1 MSNLKDIHTYLP
13 LIPENELKKDFLI
26 NIKRALENWPE
37 VFVKCFYEY
46 PMKFILDDLIATGH
60 KDLVYE
66 NVSNI
71 VSHYREYTDLFI
83 WVSKNLLG
91 KHGDSKFAIN
101 FDGAIMGLTHLMEI
115 ASRELTNEK
124 NVVYNRKL
132 FNTIVD
138 ILFKDDLLVEYIE
151 QSDETKV
158 RRLIP
163 TILNIDEMKDEFIIK
178 TRFAIKS
185 AHPHI
190 VFENE
195 IESVDSS
202 NQLVVTQRSYEL
214 KQNELKY
221 LMDVEIPKNSQ
232 EIGAAMDKG
241 DLRENAEYKYALEK
255 QDFLKQQVRILT
267 DNLNRAQI
275 LKPEEIK
282 TNVISIG
289 TMVTMNSIDDN
300 KTEKFTILGPWES
313 DPSKK
318 IISYT
323 SPIGETLLNKSV
335 GNIIDIGSKRRK
347 YKILKIEKAIF

>member
-1 MSNLKDIHTYLP
+1 
-13 LIPENELKKDFLI
+13 
-26 NIKRALENWPE
+26 
-37 VFVKCFYEY
+37 V
-46 PMKFILDDLIATGH
+46 
-60 KDLVYE
+60 
-66 NVSNI
+66 
-71 VSHYREYTDLFI
+71 
-83 WVSKNLLG
+83 
-91 KHGDSKFAIN
+91 
-101 FDGAIMGLTHLMEI
+101 
-115 ASRELTNEK
+115 
-124 NVVYNRKL
+124 
-132 FNTIVD
+132 
-138 ILFKDDLLVEYIE
+138 
-151 QSDETKV
+151 
-158 RRLIP
+158 
-163 TILNIDEMKDEFIIK
+163 LNIDEMKDEYIIK

-185 AHPHI
+185 AHPDI

-202 NQLVVTQRSYEL
+202 NQLIVTQRSYEL

-232 EIGAAMDKG
+232 EIGSAMEKG

-255 QDFLKQQVRILT
+255 QEFLKLQVRILT
-267 DNLNRAQI
+267 DNLNKAQI

-289 TMVTMNSIDDN
+289 TMATMNSIDDN

-335 GNIIDIGSKRRK
+335 GNIIDIGSKKKK